1 MLWDHCLE
9 LECLIRSA
17 TWRSAVDL
25 EGQVPQSI
33 TLGQPTDISNISEV
47 AWYDWVRFYDQSGSF
62 PQPVE
67 VYSCWLR
74 PSPDVGPVICAKI
87 LKKNSQIIPQSTY

>member
-17 TWRSAVDL
+17 TWRNVVDL

-62 PQPVE
+62 P
-67 VYSCWLR
+67 
-74 PSPDVGPVICAKI
+74 
-87 LKKNSQIIPQSTY
+87 